1 MMIKTSLLTVFG
13 LLICYEMVIRSTDVW
28 WTIGQNQ
35 WQANVIRANKFIY
48 SDSQIDNVM
57 VGSSISSKLGV
68 KISRDSLPAGFYNL
82 SFDGLS
88 SMDGLLILQK
98 LNYSPQR
105 IFIESNMLMRGEDK
119 NFQATLFS
127 PILFSMKK
135 FGKSLREN
143 NQPVEVLSR
152 MFTARK
158 MHPDSVSQEPI
169 ADFTRDEA
177 TYRSMLGIKI
187 NSSSKRLPETQVR
200 AQIQRLKRMVG
211 QFQERGV
218 QVIFLRFPWIR
229 PYVVCLVLCKLGKQ
243 LRRRSG
249 QWDAPLSSFL
259 IARPITLLTVLIWTE
274 AALTSI

>member
-105 IFIESNMLMRGEDK
+105 L
-119 NFQATLFS
+119 
-127 PILFSMKK
+127 
-135 FGKSLREN
+135 
-143 NQPVEVLSR
+143 
-152 MFTARK
+152 
-158 MHPDSVSQEPI
+158 
-169 ADFTRDEA
+169 
-177 TYRSMLGIKI
+177 YR
-187 NSSSKRLPETQVR
+187 V
-200 AQIQRLKRMVG
+200 
-211 QFQERGV
+211 
-218 QVIFLRFPWIR
+218 
-229 PYVVCLVLCKLGKQ
+229 
-243 LRRRSG
+243 
-249 QWDAPLSSFL
+249 
-259 IARPITLLTVLIWTE
+259 
-274 AALTSI
+274 